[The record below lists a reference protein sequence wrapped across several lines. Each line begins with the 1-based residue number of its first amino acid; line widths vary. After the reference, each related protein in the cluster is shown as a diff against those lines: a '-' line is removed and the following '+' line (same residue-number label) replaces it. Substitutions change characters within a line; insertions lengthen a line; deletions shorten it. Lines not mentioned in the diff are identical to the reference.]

1 MKFPILIFL
10 LIGQYS
16 TMDMNDLTRVGSEN
30 KIASAPLEHAI
41 DEAALYPKEIQRSDE
56 PSSPVFVDNDQ
67 GHQGETSQVEH
78 VIDVPTNP
86 VEVNNQKFKGQ
97 SVSNTPNQSE
107 KKEATGITQT
117 KCTNLE
123 IEKAVEDQNA
133 LEWKKE
139 CKGCCLVTSIVAMV
153 VGAGIVMPLLLLHMD
168 P

>member
-1 MKFPILIFL
+1 
-10 LIGQYS
+10 
-16 TMDMNDLTRVGSEN
+16 MDMNDLTRVGSEN

-67 GHQGETSQVEH
+67 GHQVEH

-123 IEKAVEDQNA
+123 IEKAVEDQGT

-139 CKGCCLVTSIVAMV
+139 CKGCCLATSIVAMV
-153 VGAGIVMPLLLLHMD
+153 VGAAIVMPLLLLHFE